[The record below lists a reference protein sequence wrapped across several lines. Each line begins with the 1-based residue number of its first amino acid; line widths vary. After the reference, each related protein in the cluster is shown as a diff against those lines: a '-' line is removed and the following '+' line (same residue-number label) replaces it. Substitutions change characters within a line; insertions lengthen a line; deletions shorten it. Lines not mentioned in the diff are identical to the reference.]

1 MSTRLCTY
9 APCSKP
15 LVPRP
20 GEKPSQLARRNCC
33 GRSCANRKTR
43 NSTITDLPAEKA
55 CEECGVVMHQGDKE
69 APSRWKDRRFCTRL
83 CTSRNTVRTANLAR
97 LGREA
102 ARVEDLSTRVCI
114 RDGCEQVLVRRA
126 NEKLNRFQARESC
139 SVGCANSVRQTRSAA
154 AKPVCARPSCKRHT
168 KRPDRRFCSRDCQA
182 WGRRTPDSRRARQY
196 ADETPQTTT
205 ARAPRVKMPKRART
219 QTGLAAA
226 PLDLAALR
234 PDPAALV
241 PDPDVLDM
249 DQRRRE
255 ALAMLDEGTT
265 PHRAA
270 HLLGVSAAQVNR
282 WDRGDR

>member
-1 MSTRLCTY
+1 MTARLCAY

-15 LVPRP
+15 LVPRA

-33 GRSCANRKTR
+33 GRSCANRKSR
-43 NSTITDLPAEKA
+43 NSTITDLPAKKA
-55 CEECGVVMHQGDKE
+55 CEECGVVMAQGDKE
-69 APSRWKDRRFCTRL
+69 APSRWKNRRFCTRL
-83 CTSRNTVRTANLAR
+83 CTSRNTVRVANLAR

-102 ARVEDLSTRVCI
+102 ARTEDLSTRVCI

-139 SVGCANSVRQTRSAA
+139 SLSCANSVRQTRSAA

-168 KRPDRRFCSRDCQA
+168 KRADRRFCSRDCQA
-182 WGRRTPDSRRARQY
+182 WGRRTPDSRRAHQY
-196 ADETPQTTT
+196 ADETPPTQ
-205 ARAPRVKMPKRART
+205 APRVKMPKPARKRT
-219 QTGLAAA
+219 PEPVA

-249 DQRRRE
+249 DKRRRD
-255 ALAMLDEGTT
+255 ALAMLDDDE
-265 PHRAA
+265 PAERIAA
-270 HLLGVSAAQVNR
+270 KLGVSLAQVHR